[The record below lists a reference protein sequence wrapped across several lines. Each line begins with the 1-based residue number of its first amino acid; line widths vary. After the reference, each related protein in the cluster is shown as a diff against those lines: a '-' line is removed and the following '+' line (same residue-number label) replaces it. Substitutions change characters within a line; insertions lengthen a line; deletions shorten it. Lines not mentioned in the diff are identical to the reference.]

1 VISPHHLFHN
11 EAVIYVDSETTK
23 HDPVEL
29 VQGGNVMKKQIL
41 TYLAAGLAGLSW
53 SQTSSAADPTYGSA
67 AILTNR
73 LCAEVAGTNCALLT
87 PRTFTQFAGG
97 LGTTF
102 ITSATNEN
110 GSGASGFASVD
121 FGAGYLPTIKVASF
135 SAAQTRTGAS
145 ADAFRVYTYT
155 GLQAINLAL
164 TGSLHYIT
172 TGDDGVPGE
181 EAGAG
186 IMNAN
191 LAILPVSAL
200 GEFGTTAV
208 DIISAPGS
216 GFTNC
221 GGGAT
226 GAAYVGSAGTIGE
239 ISTSINLA
247 TNCAGGAITLH
258 TGDSFI
264 VYAAIQAI
272 SNRSGSLDA
281 SHTFSVDYDPVK
293 TVFTDTG
300 ASVGAAFLAVN
311 VGPAVPEP
319 ATWAM
324 MLLGFGT
331 AGFAMRRSKRA
342 EARVAF
348 A

>member
-1 VISPHHLFHN
+1 MKTQVLS
-11 EAVIYVDSETTK
+11 Y
-23 HDPVEL
+23 L
-29 VQGGNVMKKQIL
+29 V
-41 TYLAAGLAGLSW
+41 AGLTGLLSM
-53 SQTSSAADPTYGSA
+53 STAHAADPSYGSA

-73 LCAEVAGTNCALLT
+73 PCTEAVGTNCALLG

-97 LGTTF
+97 LGSTF
-102 ITSATNEN
+102 TTSATNEN
-110 GSGASGFASVD
+110 NSGAAGYASVD

-191 LAILPVSAL
+191 LAILPVSAI

-208 DIISAPGS
+208 EIISATGS
-216 GFTNC
+216 GSLIC
-221 GGGAT
+221 GGGAI
-226 GAAYVGSAGTIGE
+226 GAAYVGSAGTVGDIHTS
-239 ISTSINLA
+239 ISLSTS
-247 TNCAGGAITLH
+247 CSGGAITLQ

-264 VYAAIQAI
+264 VYASIQAI

-293 TVFTDTG
+293 TVFTETG
-300 ASVGAAFLAVN
+300 ASVGAAFLTAN

-319 ATWAM
+319 TTWAM
-324 MLLGFGT
+324 MLLGFGSI
-331 AGFAMRRSKRA
+331 GFVMRQPRQQRRA
-342 EARVAF
+342 SPLHDMASV
-348 A
+348 

>member
-1 VISPHHLFHN
+1 
-11 EAVIYVDSETTK
+11 
-23 HDPVEL
+23 
-29 VQGGNVMKKQIL
+29 MKRQIL
-41 TYLAAGLAGLSW
+41 TYLVAGLASVSW
-53 SQTSSAADPTYGSA
+53 SQTSRAADPTYGSA

-73 LCAEVAGTNCALLT
+73 LCAEAVGTNCALLT

-97 LGTTF
+97 LGATF
-102 ITSATNEN
+102 VTSATNEN
-110 GSGASGFASVD
+110 NSGASGFASVD

-145 ADAFRVYTYT
+145 ANAFRAFTYT
-155 GLQAINLAL
+155 GLQSINLAL

-172 TGDDGVPGE
+172 TGDDGIPGE

-186 IMNAN
+186 IMNVN
-191 LAILPVSAL
+191 LAILPMSAL
-200 GEFGTTAV
+200 GQFGTTAIE
-208 DIISAPGS
+208 IISAPGA
-216 GFTNC
+216 GFTDC

-226 GAAYVGSAGTIGE
+226 GAAYVGSAGTTGE
-239 ISTSINLA
+239 INTSINLA
-247 TNCAGGAITLH
+247 TSCSGGAITLH

-264 VYAAIQAI
+264 VYAGIQAI

-281 SHTFSVDYDPVK
+281 SHTFSVDYDLAK
-293 TVFTDTG
+293 TVFTATG
-300 ASVGAAFLAVN
+300 ASVGAAFLAEN
-311 VGPAVPEP
+311 VSPAVPEP

-331 AGFAMRRSKRA
+331 IGFAMRRNKRA
-342 EARVAF
+342 AARIAL